1 MENLKSLIQANT
13 GKTFIIELND
23 GTKVENRMFISA
35 NDKICV
41 FKSRS
46 RTLGYPISLSNV
58 KDIYLKNQNEEIELC
73 RRNLKNIVKYLTA
86 SGLWQKQ
93 LNGVKYLLSL
103 SDNELKALAYDYNNV
118 FNDELKA
125 QGIDFFGM
133 DCFCD
138 LFGKKIK
145 TINWEAYEK
154 EYQTNNIS
162 KAINDKINYHYQWRK
177 NYDNRIE
184 LNFDNNEPRG
194 WYSEEYKGCGNGYY
208 YYLLDEKH
216 VLFGEKD

>member
-46 RTLGYPISLSNV
+46 RTSGYPISLMNV

-73 RRNLKNIVKYLTA
+73 RRNLKNVVKYLTA

-93 LNGVKYLLSL
+93 LNGARYLLSL
-103 SDNELKALAYDYNNV
+103 SDNELKALAYDYNYV

-125 QGIDFFGM
+125 QGIDFFGV

-145 TINWEAYEK
+145 TINWEADEK

-162 KAINDKINYHYQWRK
+162 RAIKEKINYRYRWRK
-177 NYDNRIE
+177 NYDNKIE

-194 WYSEEYKGCGNGYY
+194 WYSEEYKNCGNGYY

>member
-23 GTKVENRMFISA
+23 GTKVETRMFISV

-46 RTLGYPISLSNV
+46 RTSGYPISLMNV

-73 RRNLKNIVKYLTA
+73 RRNLKNIVKYLTT

-93 LNGVKYLLSL
+93 LNGAKYLLSL
-103 SDNELKALAYDYNNV
+103 SDNELKALAHDYNNI

-125 QGIDFFGM
+125 QGIDFFGV

-162 KAINDKINYHYQWRK
+162 KAIKEKINYRYRWRK
-177 NYDNRIE
+177 NYDNKIE

-194 WYSEEYKGCGNGYY
+194 WYSEEYKDCGNGYY

-216 VLFGEKD
+216 ILFGEKD